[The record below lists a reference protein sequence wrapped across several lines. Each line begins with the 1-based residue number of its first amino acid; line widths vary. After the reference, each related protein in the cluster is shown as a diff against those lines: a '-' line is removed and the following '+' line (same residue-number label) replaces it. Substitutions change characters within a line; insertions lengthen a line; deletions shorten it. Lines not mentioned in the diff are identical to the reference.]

1 MTSVGVLLSWASRD
15 DARLAKPSKLSG
27 SHGLFDNF
35 HVERG
40 CDRRMVKELGRRV
53 FEPRTGDE
61 RLDALR
67 LVLSSR
73 EPAKIDG
80 VFVEHHWARMILEVY
95 DELDPK
101 AQSRLAE
108 TQMSRIPDLIDEW
121 AKGRERNPPAAA
133 DSGTT
138 GP

>member
-1 MTSVGVLLSWASRD
+1 MFR
-15 DARLAKPSKLSG
+15 
-27 SHGLFDNF
+27 
-35 HVERG
+35 
-40 CDRRMVKELGRRV
+40 ELGRRV
-53 FEPRTGDE
+53 FEPGTGGE

-67 LVLSSR
+67 QVLSSR

-80 VFVEHHWARMILEVY
+80 VFVEHHWARMILELY

-101 AQSRLAE
+101 DQRRLAE

-121 AKGRERNPPAAA
+121 AKGRKASLHATA
-133 DSGTT
+133 DPSAT